1 MMAVKKIYPKLHPI
15 DRRLLVATGLLILF
29 GLILLFSASSVAGYL
44 KGGSSLYFLKRQM
57 LSLLIGLV
65 FFYFLS
71 RSDYHRLEKWG
82 LHFLILTLALV
93 LVVFIPGLG
102 ASYNKAHN
110 WINIFG
116 FSIQPS
122 EFAKLSFLIYLSAW
136 LAAKKDKL
144 NNSRESFRPFLII
157 LIIISFFI
165 LKQPDLGTLLII
177 WGISLGV
184 YFLAGTR
191 SRDILVIVILCV
203 AGVLV
208 LVSMKSNK
216 MERIECYLHP
226 ASDVQGKCY
235 QLNQSLIAIGSG
247 GFFGRGL
254 GESRQKFMYIPEVW
268 SDSIFAVVAE
278 EVGFLFSLALI
289 FLYFYIFY
297 QALLISQRAPDFFG
311 KLLAGG
317 IGIWIFW
324 QAFINIGGA
333 TNLIPMTG
341 VPLPFVSSGGSA
353 IMALLMALGILANIS
368 RQAKQMPGAKQ
379 SHV

>member
-1 MMAVKKIYPKLHPI
+1 
-15 DRRLLVATGLLILF
+15 
-29 GLILLFSASSVAGYL
+29 
-44 KGGSSLYFLKRQM
+44 
-57 LSLLIGLV
+57 
-65 FFYFLS
+65 
-71 RSDYHRLEKWG
+71 
-82 LHFLILTLALV
+82 
-93 LVVFIPGLG
+93 
-102 ASYNKAHN
+102 
-110 WINIFG
+110 
-116 FSIQPS
+116 
-122 EFAKLSFLIYLSAW
+122 
-136 LAAKKDKL
+136 L
-144 NNSRESFRPFLII
+144 N
-157 LIIISFFI
+157 
-165 LKQPDLGTLLII
+165 
-177 WGISLGV
+177 
-184 YFLAGTR
+184 
-191 SRDILVIVILCV
+191 
-203 AGVLV
+203 
-208 LVSMKSNK
+208 
-216 MERIECYLHP
+216 H
-226 ASDVQGKCY
+226 
-235 QLNQSLIAIGSG
+235 SLIAIGSG

>member
-1 MMAVKKIYPKLHPI
+1 MSKSLWLPTLIS
-15 DRRLLVATGLLILF
+15 LVVLFCINILMV
-29 GLILLFSASSVAGYL
+29 SSVAP
-44 KGGSSLYFLKRQM
+44 SLVGKQ
-57 LSLLIGLV
+57 LIAWGLGLV
-65 FFYFLS
+65 LFFIGKQINLKQLNSYKWPIFIICCIALLLPIVLNFS
-71 RSDYHRLEKWG
+71 TRGSHR
-82 LHFLILTLALV
+82 
-93 LVVFIPGLG
+93 
-102 ASYNKAHN
+102 
-110 WINIFG
+110 WIYIAG
-116 FSIQPS
+116 QTIQPS
-122 EFAKLSFLIYLSAW
+122 EFVKPMLMSFLANTSLSFLLFIPVA
-136 LAAKKDKL
+136 
-144 NNSRESFRPFLII
+144 II
-157 LIIISFFI
+157 MA
-165 LKQPDLGTLLII
+165 QPDLGSAISVLFLII
-177 WGISLGV
+177 PVIFYNKKLLKFSLIAGLCLILISPLIYKYGLHD
-184 YFLAGTR
+184 YQQKRITTFLNPKNNPLDEGYN
-191 SRDILVIVILCV
+191 VI
-203 AGVLV
+203 
-208 LVSMKSNK
+208 
-216 MERIECYLHP
+216 
-226 ASDVQGKCY
+226 
-235 QLNQSLIAIGSG
+235 QSQIAIGSG

-289 FLYFYIFY
+289 SLYFYIFY

-368 RQAKQMPGAKQ
+368 RQAKQVSGTKQ